1 VKKIRTVSRP
11 LAAGFLLLLSSVLTA
26 QTYPAKPLTL
36 IVPFAVGGSS
46 DIVSRIIGQELTTAL
61 GKPVLIDNRTGAGG
75 VIGWNALA
83 KAPPDGYTLVAADL
97 SFAIA
102 ASLIP
107 NLPFDPKK
115 NFAFITTAISVPH
128 VMVVHPS
135 VKAKTVQEL
144 IALAKASPGKMF
156 YGSGGNG
163 TNTHLGGELFK
174 SLAGVDLVHVPYKG
188 AGAVLQDLL
197 GGQVQM
203 LVSSITTT
211 LPHIKA
217 GKLRAL
223 MVTSEER
230 APVLPDVPNARE
242 AGLPRMLMLF
252 WVAFAV
258 PAGTPQPIVDRLNK
272 EIVSALALPD
282 TKKRLADLG
291 LDPVG
296 NTPAQAAK
304 LVDDETQRWSVV
316 IKAANIKAD

>member
-1 VKKIRTVSRP
+1 MKNHAISRL
-11 LAAGFLLLLSSVLTA
+11 LAAGILLLLSSVLTA
-26 QTYPAKPLTL
+26 QTYPTKPLTL

-83 KAPPDGYTLVAADL
+83 KAAPDGYTLVAVDL